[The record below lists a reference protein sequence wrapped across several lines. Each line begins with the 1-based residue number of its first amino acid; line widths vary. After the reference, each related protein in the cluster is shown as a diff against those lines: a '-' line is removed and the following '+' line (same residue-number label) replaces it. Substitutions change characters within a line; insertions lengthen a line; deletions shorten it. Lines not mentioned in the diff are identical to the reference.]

1 MFRLVFGKVNKTFK
15 GGIIHGAKSNSE
27 NTNIALS
34 FR

>member
-1 MFRLVFGKVNKTFK
+1 MFRLVFGKVNN
-15 GGIIHGAKSNSE
+15 IQRRNDHGAKFDSE